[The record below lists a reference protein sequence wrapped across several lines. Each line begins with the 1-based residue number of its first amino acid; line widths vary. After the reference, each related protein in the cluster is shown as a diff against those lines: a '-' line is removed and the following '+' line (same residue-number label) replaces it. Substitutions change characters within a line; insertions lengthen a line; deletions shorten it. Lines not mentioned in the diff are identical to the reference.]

1 METRIQ
7 SASSIRDRRSRRSG
21 SRILAVVAIA
31 ALAAAAAP
39 HAARATD
46 LSYVLLS
53 PRFGGTDPAA
63 LDAAEYDK
71 SLQQQRAANAAAA
84 ASAAQA
90 AASNT
95 PTQQFA
101 TAIVS
106 QLNSLV
112 ARDVALQIANS
123 QPGDAGTI
131 QSGNISVT
139 YVNADGQ
146 LNIVINTPTGSTTL
160 ALPTGD

>member
-1 METRIQ
+1 M
-7 SASSIRDRRSRRSG
+7 
-21 SRILAVVAIA
+21 V
-31 ALAAAAAP
+31 LAAGSLVSAVAP

-71 SLQQQRAANAAAA
+71 SLQQARAANAAAA
-84 ASAAQA
+84 VAAAQA
-90 AASNT
+90 AAANG

-101 TAIVS
+101 NAIVS

-112 ARDVALQIANS
+112 ARDVALTIANS
-123 QPGDAGTI
+123 LPGQAGTI
-131 QSGNISVT
+131 QSGNVSVT

-160 ALPTGD
+160 NLPTGD